1 MRARETPRVQAAA
14 RIARLDLGRSR
25 AAVTAAREE
34 AIAALL
40 RAAGAVSRAEPA
52 GNARARRVL
61 FSHTHPP
68 SSLAAG
74 LEQENDPEYDH
85 EAEMEEEEEQKLLSL
100 GVVRDSHEWE
110 DHMLIY
116 RANRQAESERNAGVE
131 Q

>member
-1 MRARETPRVQAAA
+1 M
-14 RIARLDLGRSR
+14 
-25 AAVTAAREE
+25 
-34 AIAALL
+34 ALL
-40 RAAGAVSRAEPA
+40 RAAGAVSHAGPAE
-52 GNARARRVL
+52 NARARCVL

-68 SSLAAG
+68 SSSFAAG
-74 LEQENDPEYDH
+74 LEQENDAEYDH